1 MNEKNL
7 LNLRNPFIMAPI
19 KLGYSDSIGLV
30 NDRHTHF
37 YQERSPFLGAIT
49 LEPMY
54 LDPGLREIPTQIG
67 IDNDDKISNLKKLN
81 HDIHQSGAKVIAHL
95 NHPGRMAN
103 PKIPGNY
110 FLSST
115 NKPCENGGAVPQP
128 MTRED
133 MDKVLQL
140 FKDAAI
146 RAQEAG
152 FDIIELQ
159 MGHGYLLSQFISIAV
174 NDREDDYNGSLENR
188 LRFPLEVLRTVREKI
203 DLPVIVRI
211 SGDEMT
217 PNGIKIHEMIVLSRI
232 LEKEGAA
239 AIHVSAG
246 TVCSTPPWFFQHM
259 FVTKGKTWE
268 LARLIKKEIELPVIF
283 VGQINRIADVDKL
296 IEEYQAEYL
305 ALGRAL
311 VADPNFVAKYFCEK
325 GETIRPCLA
334 CSEGCL
340 GGVKSGQGLHCV
352 VNPLVGYD
360 DAPVKQA
367 PESKKYAVVG
377 GGLAGM
383 QAALTLTDRGHKAV
397 IYEKDRIGG
406 QFNLAY
412 LPPNKENLKNI
423 LDYFKNEIKEKD
435 IQIIKKEADENEL
448 LASGYDGVIL
458 ATGAVPV
465 FPPIDGLKEYYWAEF
480 LLEENLPQFQK
491 VVIIGGGL
499 IGLEIASK
507 LVDKD
512 NEVIIIEMMEELARG
527 MEMIEKSLTL
537 KKLKMKNVPIYTGYQ
552 VTRVDGNSVS
562 LSGEKNMVLEGVDK
576 IVVATGMKSY
586 APLYDQLT
594 DKLPVFL
601 IGDAKKVGK
610 AQDAIR
616 DAYVV
621 TKDL

>member
-1 MNEKNL
+1 VKQTHV

-19 KLGYSDSIGLV
+19 KLGYSDGSGLI
-30 NDRHTHF
+30 NNRYRHF
-37 YQERSPFLGAIT
+37 YQERSSFLGAIT

-67 IDNDDKISNLKKLN
+67 IDNDDKISTLKELN
-81 HDIHQSGAKVIAHL
+81 HEIHQSGTKVIAHL

-115 NKPCENGGAVPQP
+115 NKPCENGGAVPQQ

-133 MDKVLQL
+133 MDKLLQL

-146 RAQEAG
+146 RAQEAE

-159 MGHGYLLSQFISIAV
+159 MGHGYLLSQFISTAV
-174 NDREDDYNGSLENR
+174 NDRDDNYNGSLENR
-188 LRFPLEVLRTVREKI
+188 LRFPLEIFRTVREAI

-217 PNGIKIHEMIVLSRI
+217 PTGIRIQEMIVLSKI
-232 LEKEGAA
+232 LEKERAT

-259 FVTKGKTWE
+259 FVPKGKTWE
-268 LARLIKKEIELPVIF
+268 LARLIKKEIGIPVIF

-296 IEEYQAEYL
+296 INDYQAEYI

-311 VADPNFVAKYFCEK
+311 VADPNFVVKYFCEK
-325 GETIRPCLA
+325 GGTIRPCLA

-340 GGVKSGQGLHCV
+340 GGVKSGHGLHCV

-360 DAPVKQA
+360 DKPVKQA
-367 PESKKYAVVG
+367 SDEKRYAVVG

-383 QAALTLTDRGHKAV
+383 QAALTLKDRGHDVV
-397 IYEKDRIGG
+397 IYEKNRLGG
-406 QFNLAY
+406 QFNLAF
-412 LPPNKENLKNI
+412 LPPNKESLKDI
-423 LDYFKNEIKEKD
+423 LDYFKNEMEEKD
-435 IQIIKKEADENEL
+435 IQVIKKEADKEEL
-448 LASGYDGVIL
+448 LSSAYDGIII

-465 FPPIDGLKEYYWAEF
+465 FPPIDGLKEYYWTEF
-480 LLEENLPQFQK
+480 LLEENLPQYQK

-499 IGLEIASK
+499 IGLEMASK

-512 NEVIIIEMMEELARG
+512 NEVIVIEMMEELARG

-552 VTRVDGNSVS
+552 VTRVDGDKVF
-562 LSGEKNMVLEGVDK
+562 LSGEKDIVLEGVDK
-576 IVVATGMKSY
+576 IVVTTGMKSY
-586 APLYDQLT
+586 APLYDQLRE
-594 DKLPVFL
+594 KLPVFL
-601 IGDAKKVGK
+601 VGDAKKVGK

>member
-1 MNEKNL
+1 VLE
-7 LNLRNPFIMAPI
+7 LRNLFIMAPI
-19 KLGYSDSIGLV
+19 KLGYSNGSGLV
-30 NDRHTHF
+30 NDRYLHF
-37 YQERSPFLGAIT
+37 YQERSRFLGAVT
-49 LEPMY
+49 LEPLY

-67 IDNDDKISNLKKLN
+67 IDNDDKIPKLKKVN
-81 HDIHQSGAKVIAHL
+81 GEIHQLGTKVIAHL

-115 NKPCENGGAVPQP
+115 DKQCENGGAIPQR
-128 MTRED
+128 MTPED
-133 MDKVLQL
+133 IDRVNQL
-140 FKDAAI
+140 FKDAAL
-146 RAQEAG
+146 RAQEAD

-159 MGHGYLLSQFISIAV
+159 MGHGYLLAQFISPAV
-174 NDREDDYNGSLENR
+174 NDRVDQYGGSFENR
-188 LRFPLEVLRTVREKI
+188 IRFPLKILNTVQQAV
-203 DLPVIVRI
+203 DLPIIIRL
-211 SGDEMT
+211 SGDEMI
-217 PNGIKIHEMIVLSRI
+217 PHGIKIQEMIELANI
-232 LEKEGAA
+232 LKENGVKAV
-239 AIHVSAG
+239 HVSAG

-259 FVTKGKTWE
+259 FTTKGKTWE
-268 LARLIKKEIELPVIF
+268 LARLIRSEVEIPVIF
-283 VGQINRIADVDKL
+283 VGRINSSADVDKL
-296 IEEYQAEYL
+296 KAEYRADYI
-305 ALGRAL
+305 ALGRSL
-311 VADPNFVAKYFCEK
+311 VADPDFVGKYLHKIK
-325 GETIRPCLA
+325 GKIRPCLA

-360 DAPVKQA
+360 EAPVKQA
-367 PESKKYAVVG
+367 SERKRYAVVG
-377 GGLAGM
+377 SGLAGM
-383 QAALTLTDRGHKAV
+383 QAALTLKDRGHKVV

-406 QFNLAY
+406 QFNLAF
-412 LPPNKENLKNI
+412 LPPNKESLKDI
-423 LDYFKNEIKEKD
+423 LDYFKNEMKEED
-435 IQIIKKEADENEL
+435 IQVVKKEADENEL
-448 LASGYDGVIL
+448 LNSAYDGVII

-480 LLEENLPQFQK
+480 LLEENLPQFKK
-491 VVIIGGGL
+491 VVVIGGGL

-507 LVDKD
+507 LVDAD

-552 VTRVDGNSVS
+552 VTRVDGEKVF
-562 LSGEKNMVLEGVDK
+562 LSGEKDIVLGGVDK
-576 IVVATGMKSY
+576 IVVATGMKSF
-586 APLYDQLT
+586 APLYDKLK

-616 DAYVV
+616 DAFVV